1 MGGAEIPYYFLNV
14 HQVGLT
20 CAWSILLS
28 VSVVSAVLR
37 YDKIAAITHAI
48 FGWVIFIFSFVF
60 ILYLLIPWGFNLDS
74 SSGWKLYS
82 HGILG
87 VMLFGLVVI
96 QVGTGAV
103 ARELQHRAN
112 FDIKKIRIL
121 RTFHRFLGFLMYIAY
136 NVLLLIAWYPFA
148 KRAFYGFIAWDSFW
162 ILVFLFVKFFTPK
175 MERKITDSQT
185 NNYICP
191 SVGSI
196 KDVKKATENYVIFA
210 DYVYDARNFE
220 KYHPGGYRVI

>member
-1 MGGAEIPYYFLNV
+1 MNGPGTIPNYSMNM
-14 HQVGLT
+14 HQVGLS
-20 CAWSILLS
+20 CVWSLLLS
-28 VSVVSAVLR
+28 VSVISAVLR

-48 FGWVIFIFSFVF
+48 FGWVILIFSFVF
-60 ILYLLIPWGFNLDS
+60 VLLLLAPWGFNLDNS
-74 SSGWKLYS
+74 MGWITYS
-82 HGILG
+82 HGIVG

-103 ARELQHRAN
+103 ARELQHRASISIN
-112 FDIKKIRIL
+112 KIRIL
-121 RTFHRFLGFLMYIAY
+121 RSFHRYLGYINYIAY
-136 NVLLLIAWYPFA
+136 NVLLLIAWYPNN
-148 KRAFYGFIAWDSFW
+148 AFYGFIAWDSFW

-175 MERKITDSQT
+175 MERKITDPQT

-196 KDVKKATENYVIFA
+196 NDVKKATENYVIFA

-220 KYHPGGYRVI
+220 KYHPGGYKVI